1 VELLTVGLSDDA
13 YHNKAIITAYANLN
27 GHAEKY
33 CEGAIDFTYL
43 LSICGSDGR
52 PLFKHDT
59 YGNVMETHEF
69 YKIENGTLELDEK
82 IEIYYG
88 GDAVPEEVDKAFETY
103 EAILQKFTDEK
114 ELIKRDYS
122 SGIVSISN
130 RGLVPSRE
138 EYEAALAKQWEAERD
153 KIYAAVKNGDF
164 SYFAGNY
171 SAWGGNLVLS
181 KDGIATG
188 DGITSRKPISITVT
202 EGGAIE
208 CVVKKEEPDWESYEQ
223 IYEESYLIC
232 PVGVKYEYFDSQTD
246 WVLTDSS
253 KVRILYIWRNANT
266 SGARAL
272 YYKVS

>member
-1 VELLTVGLSDDA
+1 MD
-13 YHNKAIITAYANLN
+13 
-27 GHAEKY
+27 AEKY

-122 SGIVSISN
+122 SGIVSI
-130 RGLVPSRE
+130 
-138 EYEAALAKQWEAERD
+138 
-153 KIYAAVKNGDF
+153 
-164 SYFAGNY
+164 
-171 SAWGGNLVLS
+171 
-181 KDGIATG
+181 
-188 DGITSRKPISITVT
+188 
-202 EGGAIE
+202 
-208 CVVKKEEPDWESYEQ
+208 
-223 IYEESYLIC
+223 
-232 PVGVKYEYFDSQTD
+232 
-246 WVLTDSS
+246 
-253 KVRILYIWRNANT
+253 
-266 SGARAL
+266 
-272 YYKVS
+272 